1 MDGFVSTLEMLK
13 GLDKEKREAFL
24 RFYITGEHPFEEYKE
39 IYLTYP
45 EVIRYAYENGEE
57 FFKLFLTNSMSIHTL
72 SEEGKKI
79 AGEILNPNTVILDTN
94 TIDFYLSI
102 PEVKTEILTKRR
114 NEVYNSLNNSMS
126 MFLSPDSLSLLKGF
140 ISEDKTFVLGV
151 DGNEV
156 DGTFEDKDI
165 AILKLTKSFE
175 NDYEATM
182 DYIKSHRYDVMEIMT
197 PEIIDNYLNKNHDF
211 VVDSNTVGL
220 LNGNEYLLSVSLEND
235 YEATLK
241 AMSRWS
247 YMINKLSGETV
258 AKALGKQ
265 FVLNDDHRS
274 LIEVWPELV
283 QTSFENDYEQTL
295 TALSDISIFSF
306 DEENTYKLVK
316 FARPYL
322 EKNNFVLTENTL
334 GLAKI
339 SMDFVDISFEH
350 DKYNTVLAL
359 VKDRYNKESKEYLH
373 NLDIEE
379 IFMDQPGFVMTSD
392 IYHDF
397 NTFLSKDEMTRLVR
411 YSFRNDPLAT
421 FTSGEHIYD
430 YISEKDYGIIQDLII
445 KNIDE
450 LDNSYNTR
458 KAVTHLINSNPA
470 LIKKI
475 INEDYK
481 VALNLLRVSD
491 STKYSDE
498 AKKVI
503 REELT
508 LNDYVVGYKDNNPY
522 LVDLMFDVSLKN
534 DFDKTIE
541 HGINELFVLDDF
553 VKEKLEEHG
562 KDLEDTLVRGIT
574 RPGRKFNV
582 VLREFVTQNNN
593 ILIRALHEDYETTLN
608 NLMMGDK
615 TTQIKLGDESAYNEM
630 YSMLKK
636 NNFVATV
643 DNANL
648 IFLHPLFLITSLEN
662 DYDKTRELL
671 MNDKLMINNVSLSTP
686 EIAKIVDILKNHGRD
701 SELLFRLTARTPSM
715 LAERLEKNFD
725 GALKE
730 IENIK
735 NSHAMIDR
743 RQSEQIMEKLISMSE
758 KKEIDLK
765 NHPKLVAMLSWGLFN
780 GGDEERYQKFLITHG
795 APLTYIPFKNMEQ
808 IRPHLESKEVED
820 LYNRVYFNST
830 YEFKKED
837 EQLLLDC
844 LHSKFDTI
852 EDELAHMQSLGITRK
867 DMNLTQMLALAL
879 FAKKDHYKKGLKEYK
894 VDIFSYARGK
904 NNLGVCGGKSLKLY
918 NGHDESIFGM
928 METIIHENNHARQ
941 DIDVS
946 SMDVSSDEDII
957 VYSKD
962 KFLRTILRDNFRFDY
977 YNENYWN
984 ISFEYDT
991 ELKAQMES
999 VKNLRLEDKVLN
1011 KGEDIEA
1018 LFDRES
1024 LTRFGA
1030 GRNKYKLSGKR
1041 TFDGEEYSLDDLF
1054 EYGLNVAL
1062 NTGKTPRDIA
1072 RAYPIVKYEYDLES
1086 VPVKKYS
1093 IEELIASYKHS
1104 FDLDKDVY
1112 KCVLR
1117 HRLNPVYNENYLEDI
1132 ERFKKASNGDV
1143 ELNELLEGIID
1154 SLNKGKKL
1162 DVEKYAVT
1170 LSKYLDVAG
1179 RIIEEDS
1186 RMSKEEYNKR
1196 RNV

>member
-1 MDGFVSTLEMLK
+1 MDGFVDTLEMLK
-13 GLDKEKREAFL
+13 GLDKEKRESFL

-39 IYLTYP
+39 IYLAYP
-45 EVIRYAYENGEE
+45 EVIKYAYENGEE
-57 FFKLFLTNSMSIHTL
+57 FFKLFLTNSMSVHTL
-72 SEEGKKI
+72 SEEGRRI
-79 AGEILNPNTVILDTN
+79 AGEILNPNTIILDTN
-94 TIDFYLSI
+94 TVDFYLSI
-102 PEVKTEILTKRR
+102 PEVKREIITKRR

-126 MFLSPDSLSLLKGF
+126 MFLSPDSLGLLESF
-140 ISEDKTFVLGV
+140 IREDKSFVLGV

-156 DGTFEDKDI
+156 DGTFEDREI

-182 DYIKSHRYDVMEIMT
+182 EYIKSHRYDVKEIIT
-197 PEIIDNYLNKNHDF
+197 PEIIDKHLNKNHDF

-220 LNGNEYLLSVSLEND
+220 LDGNEYLLSISLEND
-235 YEATLK
+235 YESTIK
-241 AMSRWS
+241 AISRWS

-265 FVLNDDHRS
+265 FVLSDEHRS
-274 LIEVWPELV
+274 LIEVWPEV
-283 QTSFENDYEQTL
+283 IQTSFENNYEQTL
-295 TALSDISIFSF
+295 TALADISMFSY
-306 DEENTYKLVK
+306 DEENTYKIFKLSK
-316 FARPYL
+316 PFL

-339 SMDFVDISFEH
+339 SMDFVDLSFEH

-359 VKDRYNKESKEYLH
+359 VKDRYNKEAREYLH
-373 NLDIEE
+373 NLDLEE
-379 IFMDQPGFVMTSD
+379 IFMDHPGFVMTSE

-430 YISEKDYGIIQDLII
+430 YISEKDYDIIQDLIV

-458 KAVTHLINSNPA
+458 KSVTHLINSNPE
-470 LIKKI
+470 LIRKFI
-475 INEDYK
+475 QDDYK
-481 VALNLLRVSD
+481 VALSLLRVSD

-498 AKKVI
+498 AKQAI
-503 REELT
+503 RDELI

-522 LVDLMFDVSLKN
+522 LVDFMFDVSLKN
-534 DFDKTIE
+534 DFDRTIE

-553 VKEKLEEHG
+553 AKEKLEEYG
-562 KDLEDTLVRGIT
+562 KDLEDTFVRGIT

-582 VLREFVTQNNN
+582 VIREFITQDNN
-593 ILIRALHEDYETTLN
+593 ILVRALNEDYETTLN

-615 TTQIKLGDESAYNEM
+615 TTQIKLGDEVAYNQVYE
-630 YSMLKK
+630 MLKK
-636 NNFVATV
+636 NNFVATK

-648 IFLHPLFLITSLEN
+648 LYLHPLFLIASLEN
-662 DYDKTRELL
+662 DYDKTREIL
-671 MNDKLMINNVSLSTP
+671 MHDKLMVNNVNLSA
-686 EIAKIVDILKNHGRD
+686 EEVNKIVNILKNHNRD
-701 SELLFRLTARTPSM
+701 SELLYRLISRTPS
-715 LAERLEKNFD
+715 LLVERLEKNFD
-725 GALKE
+725 GALRE

-735 NSHAMIDR
+735 SSHAMIDR
-743 RQSEQIMEKLISMSE
+743 RQSESIMEKLIAMSE
-758 KKEIDLK
+758 KKEINLK
-765 NHPKLVAMLSWGLFN
+765 EHPKLVAMLSWGLFS
-780 GGDEERYQKFLITHG
+780 GGDDERYQKFLISHG
-795 APLTYIPFKNMEQ
+795 APLSYIPFKNMEQ
-808 IRPHLESKEVED
+808 IRPHLENEEVVD
-820 LYNRVYFNST
+820 LYNRVYFNSA
-830 YEFKKED
+830 YVFNKED
-837 EQLLLDC
+837 EQKLLDC

-852 EDELAHMQSLGITRK
+852 EDELAHMQSMGITRK

-894 VDIFSYARGK
+894 IDIFSYARGK
-904 NNLGVCGGKSLKLY
+904 NNLGVCGGQSLKLY

-999 VKNLRLEDKVLN
+999 VKNLRLEDKVLS

-1041 TFDGEEYSLDDLF
+1041 MFDGEEYSLDELF
-1054 EYGLNVAL
+1054 EQGLNIAL
-1062 NTGKTPRDIA
+1062 NTGKTPRDIT
-1072 RAYPIVKYEYDLES
+1072 RAYPIVKFEYDLES
-1086 VPVKKYS
+1086 VPVKRYS
-1093 IEELIASYKHS
+1093 IEELVNSYKDA
-1104 FDLDKDVY
+1104 FELDKDVY

-1117 HRLNPVYNENYLEDI
+1117 HRLNPVYNENYLDDI
-1132 ERFKKASNGDV
+1132 ERFRQASKGDE
-1143 ELNELLEGIID
+1143 ELNELLESIID

-1162 DVEKYAVT
+1162 DIEKYAVT
-1170 LSKYLDVAG
+1170 LSKYLDVAD

>member
-1 MDGFVSTLEMLK
+1 MEGFVDTLEMLK
-13 GLDKEKREAFL
+13 GLDKEKRESFL

-39 IYLTYP
+39 IYETYP
-45 EVIRYAYENGEE
+45 EVIKYAYENGEE
-57 FFKLFLTNSMSIHTL
+57 FFSWFLTHSMSRHLLTDESRKL
-72 SEEGKKI
+72 AEEI
-79 AGEILNPNTVILDTN
+79 INPDTVILDTH
-94 TIDFYLSI
+94 TVDFYMDV
-102 PEVKTEILTKRR
+102 PRVKEKLLESRR
-114 NEVYNSLNNSMS
+114 KDVEDSLKSTMS
-126 MFLSPDSLSLLKGF
+126 MFLSPESLEILKDL
-140 ISEDKTFVLGV
+140 IREDKGFVLGI

-156 DGTFEDKDI
+156 DGTFEDRDF
-165 AILKLTKSFE
+165 AIFKLTRSFE

-182 DYIKSHRYDVMEIMT
+182 EYIRNHHYDVEEILT
-197 PEIIDNYLNKNHDF
+197 EEIVNKYINKNHDF
-211 VVDSNTVGL
+211 ILDGDTIALAKNSPAL
-220 LNGNEYLLSVSLEND
+220 LKVSLQND
-235 YEATLK
+235 YDTTIELLEKWSFMLSHLSGDTVANLVGDKYILKANSYRMLDKWPEVLEVSLRNNYEATLL
-241 AMSRWS
+241 AMADMANYPFNVESS
-247 YMINKLSGETV
+247 YRYFKIMEPYLRKNK
-258 AKALGKQ
+258 
-265 FVLNDDHRS
+265 FVLD
-274 LIEVWPELV
+274 
-283 QTSFENDYEQTL
+283 ENNL
-295 TALSDISIFSF
+295 
-306 DEENTYKLVK
+306 N
-316 FARPYL
+316 
-322 EKNNFVLTENTL
+322 
-334 GLAKI
+334 LAKI

-350 DKYNTVLAL
+350 DPYNTVLAL
-359 VKDRYNKESKEYLH
+359 AKDRYNKESRDYLH

-379 IFMDQPGFVMTSD
+379 IFMNQPGFIMTSE
-392 IYHDF
+392 IYHEF
-397 NTFLSKDEMTRLVR
+397 NSFLSKDEMTRLVR

-430 YISEKDYGIIQDLII
+430 YISEKDYDIIQNLII
-445 KNIDE
+445 ENIDE

-458 KAVTHLINSNPA
+458 KSVTHLINSNPE
-470 LIKKI
+470 LIRKFI
-475 INEDYK
+475 QDDYK

-498 AKKVI
+498 AKQAI
-503 REELT
+503 RDELI

-522 LVDLMFDVSLKN
+522 LVDFMFDVSLKN
-534 DFDKTIE
+534 DFDRTIE

-553 VKEKLEEHG
+553 VKEKLEEYG
-562 KDLEDTLVRGIT
+562 KDLEDTFVRGIT

-582 VLREFVTQNNN
+582 VIREFITQDNN
-593 ILIRALHEDYETTLN
+593 ILVRALNENYETTLN

-615 TTQIKLGDESAYNEM
+615 TTQIKLGDEVAYNQVYE
-630 YSMLKK
+630 MLKK
-636 NNFVATV
+636 NNFVATK

-648 IFLHPLFLITSLEN
+648 LYLHPLFLIASLEN
-662 DYDKTRELL
+662 DYDKTREIL
-671 MNDKLMINNVSLSTP
+671 MHDKLMINNISLSA
-686 EIAKIVDILKNHGRD
+686 EEVNKIVNILKNHNRD
-701 SELLFRLTARTPSM
+701 SELLYRLISRTPS
-715 LAERLEKNFD
+715 LLVERLEKNFD
-725 GALKE
+725 GALRE

-735 NSHAMIDR
+735 SSHAMIDR
-743 RQSEQIMEKLISMSE
+743 RQSESIMEKLIAMSE
-758 KKEIDLK
+758 KKEINLK
-765 NHPKLVAMLSWGLFN
+765 EHPKLVAMLSWGLFS
-780 GGDEERYQKFLITHG
+780 GGDDERYQKFLISHG
-795 APLTYIPFKNMEQ
+795 APLSYIPFKNMEQ
-808 IRPHLESKEVED
+808 IRPHLENEDVVD
-820 LYNRVYFNST
+820 LYNRVYFNSS
-830 YEFKKED
+830 YVFNKED
-837 EQLLLDC
+837 EQKLLDC

-852 EDELAHMQSLGITRK
+852 EDELAHMQSMGITRK

-894 VDIFSYARGK
+894 IDIFSYARGK
-904 NNLGVCGGKSLKLY
+904 NNLGVCGGQSLKLY

-999 VKNLRLEDKVLN
+999 VKNLRLEDKVLS

-1041 TFDGEEYSLDDLF
+1041 MFDGEEYSLDELF
-1054 EYGLNVAL
+1054 ELGLNIAL
-1062 NTGKTPRDIA
+1062 NTGKTPRDIT
-1072 RAYPIVKYEYDLES
+1072 RAYPIVKFEYDLES
-1086 VPVKKYS
+1086 VPVKRYS
-1093 IEELIASYKHS
+1093 IEELVNSYKDA
-1104 FDLDKDVY
+1104 FELDKDVY

-1117 HRLNPVYNENYLEDI
+1117 HRLNPVYNENYLDDI
-1132 ERFKKASNGDV
+1132 ERFRQASKGDE
-1143 ELNELLEGIID
+1143 ELNELLESIID

-1162 DVEKYAVT
+1162 DIEKYAVT
-1170 LSKYLDVAG
+1170 LSKYLDVAE